1 MITLFD
7 ILALFCGLALFLYG
21 MDLMGNSLKKS
32 AGAGLKK
39 TLSKMTSNPLR
50 GFLLGLAVTAII
62 QSSSAT
68 TVMVVGFV
76 NSGTMTLF
84 QAIGVIMG
92 ANVGTAITAWITGLS
107 GLGAGAS
114 AAVSA
119 LKWLKPSS
127 WVPIVAVLGV
137 GLTMFAKRGRKK
149 DVGAILIGFSI
160 LMVGMDMMGDS
171 VGALKDSES
180 FKSILT
186 VFGDNPILGVLAG
199 IVLTAIVQ
207 SSSASIGILQSLSTT
222 GAITYGMAIPII
234 LGQNIGT
241 CVTAMISAIG
251 ANKNG
256 KRAAV
261 AHLYFNVIGVVFWL
275 SAFYIVNAFAKF
287 AFVGIT
293 INMWG
298 IAAVHTVFKLLAVG
312 LLFPFAKY
320 LEKLAVLTVK
330 EKEDDDAPSKL
341 LDPRLIATPSVAV
354 ARATEVTAT
363 MAGIACS
370 ALRKSMKLIT
380 DYNEAEADLV
390 REMESKAD
398 IYEDELGSY
407 LVKVSAEPLTEAD
420 NHQLTKLLHII
431 GDFERISDH
440 AVNITE
446 SAEEIR
452 SKKLAFSAEATR
464 ELAVMTAAIGE
475 ILDISELAFCENDL
489 SVAAKIEPLEQVVD
503 LLKDQI
509 KANHIR
515 RLQKSECSIE
525 HGFVLSDLLN
535 NFERVSDHCSN
546 VGGLIIELAHDALD
560 LHKYLAEIKA
570 DDAAFKREYNAFKE
584 KYALVASEK

>member
-1 MITLFD
+1 MITVFD
-7 ILALFCGLALFLYG
+7 ILSLFCGLALFLYG
-21 MDLMGNSLKKS
+21 MDLMGNALKKS
-32 AGAGLKK
+32 AGSGLKN
-39 TLSKMTSNPLR
+39 TLSKMTSSPLR
-50 GFLLGLAVTAII
+50 GFLLGLGVTAII

-92 ANVGTAITAWITGLS
+92 ANVGTAVTAWITGLS
-107 GLGAGAS
+107 GLGSGAS

-119 LKWLKPSS
+119 LKWLKPDS
-127 WVPIVAVLGV
+127 WMPIVAVIGV
-137 GLTMFAKRGRKK
+137 ALIMFSKRSRKK
-149 DVGAILIGFSI
+149 DIGTILIGFSI
-160 LMVGMDMMGDS
+160 LMVGMSMMGDS
-171 VGALKDSES
+171 VGGLKESET

-186 VFGDNPILGVLAG
+186 VFGENPILGVIAG
-199 IVLTAIVQ
+199 LILTAIVQ

-241 CVTAMISAIG
+241 CVTAMMSAIG

-275 SAFYIVNAFAKF
+275 SAFYIVNAFANF
-287 AFVGIT
+287 AFVADKID
-293 INMWG
+293 MWG
-298 IAAVHTVFKLLAVG
+298 IAAVHTIFKLLAVG

-330 EKEDDDAPSKL
+330 DKDTDDNSPSKL
-341 LDPRLIATPSVAV
+341 LDPRLIATPSIAV
-354 ARATEVTAT
+354 ARATEVAGT
-363 MAGIACS
+363 MARLSCT

-380 DYNEAEADLV
+380 AYDADEADLI
-390 REMESKAD
+390 RDLESKAD
-398 IYEDELGSY
+398 VYEDELGSY
-407 LVKVSAEPLTEAD
+407 LVKISAVPLSVAD
-420 NHQLTKLLHII
+420 NHQLTKLLHTI

-440 AVNITE
+440 AVNIVE

-452 SKKLAFSAEATR
+452 QKKLTFSSEAQR
-464 ELAVMTAAIGE
+464 ELAVMTAAVE
-475 ILDISELAFCENDL
+475 NILDISEQAFCENDL
-489 SVAAKIEPLEQVVD
+489 SVAARIEPLEQVVD
-503 LLKDQI
+503 DLKDQI
-509 KANHIR
+509 KLNHIK

-546 VGGLIIELAHDALD
+546 VGGCIIELASHDALD
-560 LHKYLAEIKA
+560 LHRYLSEVKA
-570 DDAAFKREYNAFKE
+570 GGGTFQREFDAFKE
-584 KYALVASEK
+584 KYAL

>member
-1 MITLFD
+1 MD
-7 ILALFCGLALFLYG
+7 ILALICGLALFLYG
-21 MDLMGNSLKKS
+21 MDTMGTALKKS
-32 AGAGLKK
+32 AGSGLKA
-39 TLSKMTSNPLR
+39 TLGKMTASPWR
-50 GFLLGLAVTAII
+50 GFALGLGVTAII

-84 QAIGVIMG
+84 QAISVIMG
-92 ANVGTAITAWITGLS
+92 ANVGTAVTAWITGLS
-107 GLGAGAS
+107 GIGSGGA
-114 AAVSA
+114 AAVGI
-119 LKWLKPSS
+119 LNLLKPSS
-127 WVPIVAVLGV
+127 WMPLVALAGIA
-137 GLTMFAKRGRKK
+137 LIMFSKRNRKK
-149 DVGAILIGFSI
+149 DIGTILIGFSV
-160 LMVGMDMMGDS
+160 LMVGMDMMGDA
-171 VGALKDSES
+171 VGGLKDSEA
-180 FKSILT
+180 FRSILT
-186 VFGDNPILGVLAG
+186 MFENPILGVLAG
-199 IVLTAIVQ
+199 LVLTAIVQ

-222 GAITYGMAIPII
+222 GAITFGTAIPII

-241 CVTAMISAIG
+241 CVTAMLSAIS

-275 SAFYIVNAFAKF
+275 TAFYIVNAFANF
-287 AFVGIT
+287 AFTALPID
-293 INMWG
+293 MWG
-298 IAAVHTVFKLLAVG
+298 IAAVHTIFKILAVG
-312 LLFPFAKY
+312 LLFPFSKY

-330 EKEDDDAPSKL
+330 DKAEDDAPSKL
-341 LDPRLIATPSVAV
+341 LDPRLIATPAVAV

-363 MAGIACS
+363 MASIACT

-380 DYNEAEADLV
+380 AYDADEADLV
-390 REMESKAD
+390 RDLESKAD
-398 IYEDELGSY
+398 VYEDELGSY
-407 LVKVSAEPLTEAD
+407 LVKISSEALADAD

-440 AVNITE
+440 AVNIVE

-452 SKKLAFSAEATR
+452 TKKLSFSQEANR

-475 ILDISELAFCENDL
+475 ILDISERAFCENDL
-489 SVAAKIEPLEQVVD
+489 SVASKIEPLEQVVD
-503 LLKDQI
+503 ALKDQI

-546 VGGLIIELAHDALD
+546 VGGCIIELAHDALD
-560 LHKYLAEIKA
+560 LHKYLSEVKA
-570 DDAAFKREYNAFKE
+570 DDGAFKRDFAAFEK
-584 KYALVASEK
+584 KYALHASESKEVN

>member
-1 MITLFD
+1 MITIFD
-7 ILALFCGLALFLYG
+7 ILSLFCGLALFLYG
-21 MDLMGNSLKKS
+21 MDAMGNALKKS
-32 AGAGLKK
+32 AGSGLKN
-39 TLSKMTSNPLR
+39 TLGKMTASPLR
-50 GFLLGLAVTAII
+50 GFLLGLGVTAII

-92 ANVGTAITAWITGLS
+92 ANVGTAVTAWITGLS

-127 WVPIVAVLGV
+127 WMPLVAVMGV
-137 GLTMFAKRGRKK
+137 GLIMFAKRGRKK
-149 DVGAILIGFSI
+149 DIGTILIGFSV
-160 LMVGMDMMGDS
+160 LMVGMDMMADS
-171 VGALKDSES
+171 VGGLKDSEA

-186 VFGDNPILGVLAG
+186 VFGNNPLLGVLAG

-241 CVTAMISAIG
+241 CVTAMMSAIG

-287 AFVGIT
+287 PFVAHQID
-293 INMWG
+293 MWG
-298 IAAVHTVFKLLAVG
+298 IAGVHTIFKILAVG

-330 EKEDDDAPSKL
+330 DKDTDDNSPSKL
-341 LDPRLIATPSVAV
+341 LDPRLIATPAIAV
-354 ARATEVTAT
+354 ARATEVAKT
-363 MAGIACS
+363 MASISCT
-370 ALRKSMKLIT
+370 ALRKSMKLISAY
-380 DYNEAEADLV
+380 DAAEADLI
-390 REMESKAD
+390 RNLESKAD
-398 IYEDELGSY
+398 VYEDELGSY
-407 LVKVSAEPLTEAD
+407 LVMISGAQLTAAD
-420 NHQLTKLLHII
+420 SHQLTKLLHII

-440 AVNITE
+440 AVNIVE

-452 SKKLAFSAEATR
+452 DKKLAFSAEATR
-464 ELAVMTAAIGE
+464 ELAVMTAAIEE
-475 ILDISELAFCENDL
+475 ILDISEQAFCENNL
-489 SVAAKIEPLEQVVD
+489 PVAAKIEPLEQVVD
-503 LLKDQI
+503 DLKDAI
-509 KANHIR
+509 KVNHVK

-546 VGGLIIELAHDALD
+546 VGGCILELASHDALD
-560 LHKYLAEIKA
+560 LHKYLTEIKNN
-570 DDAAFKREYNAFKE
+570 DAAFKQEFGAFQK
-584 KYALVASEK
+584 KYSL

>member
-1 MITLFD
+1 MITIFD
-7 ILALFCGLALFLYG
+7 ILSLFCGLALFLYG
-21 MDLMGNSLKKS
+21 MDAMGNALKKS
-32 AGAGLKK
+32 AGSGLKN
-39 TLSKMTSNPLR
+39 TLGKMTSSPLR
-50 GFLLGLAVTAII
+50 GFLLGLGVTAII

-92 ANVGTAITAWITGLS
+92 ANVGTAVTAWITGLS

-127 WVPIVAVLGV
+127 WMPLVAVMGV
-137 GLTMFAKRGRKK
+137 GLIMFAKRGRKK
-149 DVGAILIGFSI
+149 DIGTILIGFSV
-160 LMVGMDMMGDS
+160 LMVGMDMMADS
-171 VGALKDSES
+171 VGGLKDSDA

-186 VFGDNPILGVLAG
+186 VFGNNPLLGVLAG

-241 CVTAMISAIG
+241 CVTAMMSAIG

-287 AFVGIT
+287 PFVAHQID
-293 INMWG
+293 MWG
-298 IAAVHTVFKLLAVG
+298 IAGVHTIFKILAVG

-330 EKEDDDAPSKL
+330 DKDTDDDSPSKL
-341 LDPRLIATPSVAV
+341 LDPRLIATPAIAV
-354 ARATEVTAT
+354 ARATEVAKT
-363 MAGIACS
+363 MASISCT
-370 ALRKSMKLIT
+370 ALRKSMKLISAY
-380 DYNEAEADLV
+380 DAAEADLV
-390 REMESKAD
+390 RDLESKAD
-398 IYEDELGSY
+398 VYEDELGSY
-407 LVKVSAEPLTEAD
+407 LVMISGAQLTAAD
-420 NHQLTKLLHII
+420 SHQLTKLLHII

-440 AVNITE
+440 AVNIVE

-452 SKKLAFSAEATR
+452 DKKLTFSAEATR
-464 ELAVMTAAIGE
+464 ELAVMTAAIEE
-475 ILDISELAFCENDL
+475 ILDISEQAFCENNL
-489 SVAAKIEPLEQVVD
+489 PVAAKIEPLEQVVD
-503 LLKDQI
+503 DLKDAI
-509 KANHIR
+509 KANHVK

-546 VGGLIIELAHDALD
+546 VGGCILELASHDALD
-560 LHKYLAEIKA
+560 LHKYLTEIKNN
-570 DDAAFKREYNAFKE
+570 DAAFKQEFGAFRK
-584 KYALVASEK
+584 KYSL

>member
-1 MITLFD
+1 MIKNFD
-7 ILALFCGLALFLYG
+7 VLSLFCGLALFLYG
-21 MDLMGNSLKKS
+21 MDAMGNALKKS
-32 AGAGLKK
+32 AGSGLKN
-39 TLSKMTSNPLR
+39 TLSKMTSSPLR
-50 GFLLGLAVTAII
+50 GFLLGLGVTAII

-92 ANVGTAITAWITGLS
+92 ANVGTAVTAWITGLS

-127 WVPIVAVLGV
+127 WMPLVAVLGV
-137 GLTMFAKRGRKK
+137 GLIMFAKRGRKK
-149 DVGAILIGFSI
+149 DIGTILIGFSV
-160 LMVGMDMMGDS
+160 LMVGMDMMADA
-171 VGALKDSES
+171 VGGLKDSEA

-186 VFGDNPILGVLAG
+186 VFGNNPLLGVLAG

-241 CVTAMISAIG
+241 CVTAMMSAIG

-287 AFVGIT
+287 PFVANQID
-293 INMWG
+293 MWG
-298 IAAVHTVFKLLAVG
+298 IAGVHTIFKILAVG

-330 EKEDDDAPSKL
+330 DKDTDDNSPSKL
-341 LDPRLIATPSVAV
+341 LDPRLIATPAIAV
-354 ARATEVTAT
+354 ARATEVAKT
-363 MAGIACS
+363 MASISCT

-380 DYNEAEADLV
+380 TYDAAEADLV
-390 REMESKAD
+390 RDLESKAD
-398 IYEDELGSY
+398 VYEDELGSY
-407 LVKVSAEPLTEAD
+407 LVMISGAQLTAAD
-420 NHQLTKLLHII
+420 SHQLTKLLHII

-440 AVNITE
+440 AVNIVE

-452 SKKLAFSAEATR
+452 DKKLAFSSEATR
-464 ELAVMTAAIGE
+464 ELAVMTAAIEE
-475 ILDISELAFCENDL
+475 ILDISEQAFCENNL
-489 SVAAKIEPLEQVVD
+489 PVAAKIEPLEQVVD
-503 LLKDQI
+503 DLKDAI
-509 KANHIR
+509 KANHVK

-546 VGGLIIELAHDALD
+546 VGGCILELASHDALD
-560 LHKYLAEIKA
+560 LHKYLTEIKNN
-570 DDAAFKREYNAFKE
+570 DAAFKQEFGTFRE
-584 KYALVASEK
+584 KYSL

>member
-1 MITLFD
+1 MITISNVLS
-7 ILALFCGLALFLYG
+7 LFCGLALFLYG

-32 AGAGLKK
+32 AGSGLKN
-39 TLSKMTSNPLR
+39 TLSKMTASPLR
-50 GFLLGLAVTAII
+50 GFLLGLGVTAII

-92 ANVGTAITAWITGLS
+92 ANVGTAVTAWITGLS
-107 GLGAGAS
+107 GLGAGADDK
-114 AAVSA
+114 AETTVRI
-119 LKWLKPSS
+119 LQWLKPDS
-127 WVPIVAVLGV
+127 WMPIVAVIGIALI
-137 GLTMFAKRGRKK
+137 MFSKRGRKK
-149 DVGAILIGFSI
+149 DLGAILIGFSI
-160 LMVGMDMMGDS
+160 LMVGMNKMGDS
-171 VGALKDSES
+171 VGGLKDSDA

-186 VFGDNPILGVLAG
+186 VFGENPILGVLAG
-199 IVLTAIVQ
+199 LVLTAIVQ

-275 SAFYIVNAFAKF
+275 SAFYIVNAFANF
-287 AFVGIT
+287 AFVASY

-298 IAAVHTVFKLLAVG
+298 IAAVHTIFKLLAVG

-320 LEKLAVLTVK
+320 LEKLAILTVK
-330 EKEDDDAPSKL
+330 DKEAENDSPSKL
-341 LDPRLIATPSVAV
+341 LDPRLIATPSIAV
-354 ARATEVTAT
+354 ARATEVAAT
-363 MAGIACS
+363 MASISCS
-370 ALRKSMKLIT
+370 AMRKSMKLIT
-380 DYNEAEADLV
+380 EYDADEAEQIRDL
-390 REMESKAD
+390 ESKAD
-398 IYEDELGSY
+398 VYEDELGSY
-407 LVKVSAEPLTEAD
+407 LVKISAAPLTDAD

-440 AVNITE
+440 AVNIVE

-452 SKKLAFSAEATR
+452 QKKLAFSKEANR
-464 ELAVMTAAIGE
+464 ELAVMTAALEE
-475 ILDISELAFCENDL
+475 ILDISEHAFRESDLAL
-489 SVAAKIEPLEQVVD
+489 AAKIEPLEQVVD
-503 LLKDQI
+503 DLKDQI
-509 KANHIR
+509 KANHIQ

-546 VGGLIIELAHDALD
+546 VGGCIIELTHDALD
-560 LHKYLAEIKA
+560 LHKYLAEVKA
-570 DDAAFKREYNAFKE
+570 DDGAFKKEFDAFKE
-584 KYALVASEK
+584 KYAL

>member
-1 MITLFD
+1 MD
-7 ILALFCGLALFLYG
+7 ILALICGLALFLYG
-21 MDLMGNSLKKS
+21 MDTMGNALKKS
-32 AGAGLKK
+32 AGSGLKA
-39 TLSKMTSNPLR
+39 TLGKMTASPWR
-50 GFLLGLAVTAII
+50 GFALGLGVTAII

-84 QAIGVIMG
+84 QAISVIMG
-92 ANVGTAITAWITGLS
+92 ANVGTAVTAWITGLS
-107 GLGAGAS
+107 GIGSGGA
-114 AAVSA
+114 AAVGI
-119 LKWLKPSS
+119 LNLLKPSS
-127 WVPIVAVLGV
+127 WMPLVALAGIA
-137 GLTMFAKRGRKK
+137 LIMFSKRNRKK
-149 DVGAILIGFSI
+149 DIGTILIGFSV
-160 LMVGMDMMGDS
+160 LMVGMDMMGDA
-171 VGALKDSES
+171 VGGLKDSEA
-180 FKSILT
+180 FRSILT
-186 VFGDNPILGVLAG
+186 MFENPILGVLAG
-199 IVLTAIVQ
+199 LVLTAIVQ

-222 GAITYGMAIPII
+222 GAITFGTAIPII

-241 CVTAMISAIG
+241 CVTAMLSAIS

-275 SAFYIVNAFAKF
+275 TAFYIVNAFANF
-287 AFVGIT
+287 AFTALPID
-293 INMWG
+293 MWG
-298 IAAVHTVFKLLAVG
+298 IAAVHTIFKILAVG
-312 LLFPFAKY
+312 LLFPFSKY

-330 EKEDDDAPSKL
+330 DKAEDDAPSKL
-341 LDPRLIATPSVAV
+341 LDPRLIATPAVAV

-363 MAGIACS
+363 MASIACT

-380 DYNEAEADLV
+380 AYDADEADLV
-390 REMESKAD
+390 RDLESKAD
-398 IYEDELGSY
+398 VYEDELGSY
-407 LVKVSAEPLTEAD
+407 LVKISSEALSDAD

-440 AVNITE
+440 AVNIVE

-452 SKKLAFSAEATR
+452 TKKLSFSQEANR

-475 ILDISELAFCENDL
+475 ILDISERAFCENDL
-489 SVAAKIEPLEQVVD
+489 SVASKIEPLEQVVD
-503 LLKDQI
+503 ALKDQI

-546 VGGLIIELAHDALD
+546 VGGCIIELAHDALD
-560 LHKYLAEIKA
+560 LHKYLSEVKA
-570 DDAAFKREYNAFKE
+570 DDGAFKRDFAAFEK
-584 KYALVASEK
+584 KYAL

>member
-1 MITLFD
+1 MITIFD
-7 ILALFCGLALFLYG
+7 VLSLFCGLALFLYG
-21 MDLMGNSLKKS
+21 MDAMGNALKKS
-32 AGAGLKK
+32 AGSGLKN
-39 TLSKMTSNPLR
+39 TLGKMTSSPLR
-50 GFLLGLAVTAII
+50 GFLLGLGVTAII

-92 ANVGTAITAWITGLS
+92 ANVGTAVTAWITGLS

-127 WVPIVAVLGV
+127 WMPLVAVMGV
-137 GLTMFAKRGRKK
+137 GLIMFAKRGRKK
-149 DVGAILIGFSI
+149 DIGTILIGFSV
-160 LMVGMDMMGDS
+160 LMVGMDMMADS
-171 VGALKDSES
+171 VGALKDSDA

-186 VFGDNPILGVLAG
+186 VFGNNPLLGVLAG

-222 GAITYGMAIPII
+222 GVITYGMAIPII

-241 CVTAMISAIG
+241 CVTAMMSAIG

-287 AFVGIT
+287 PFVAHQID
-293 INMWG
+293 MWG
-298 IAAVHTVFKLLAVG
+298 IAGVHTVFKILAVG

-330 EKEDDDAPSKL
+330 DKDTDDDSPSKL
-341 LDPRLIATPSVAV
+341 LDPRLIATPAIAV
-354 ARATEVTAT
+354 ARATEVAKT
-363 MAGIACS
+363 MASISCT

-380 DYNEAEADLV
+380 AYDAAEADLV
-390 REMESKAD
+390 RDLESKAD
-398 IYEDELGSY
+398 VYEDELGTY
-407 LVKVSAEPLTEAD
+407 LVMISGAQLTAAD
-420 NHQLTKLLHII
+420 SHQLTKLLHII

-440 AVNITE
+440 AVNIVE

-452 SKKLAFSAEATR
+452 DKKLAFSAEATR
-464 ELAVMTAAIGE
+464 ELAVMTAAIEE
-475 ILDISELAFCENDL
+475 ILDISEQAFCENNL
-489 SVAAKIEPLEQVVD
+489 PVAAKIEPLEQVVD
-503 LLKDQI
+503 DLKDTI
-509 KANHIR
+509 KANHVK

-546 VGGLIIELAHDALD
+546 VGGCILELASHDALD
-560 LHKYLAEIKA
+560 LHKYLTEIKNN
-570 DDAAFKREYNAFKE
+570 DAAFKQEFGAFQK
-584 KYALVASEK
+584 KYSL

>member
-1 MITLFD
+1 MITIFD
-7 ILALFCGLALFLYG
+7 ILSLFCGLALFLYG
-21 MDLMGNSLKKS
+21 MDAMGNALKKS
-32 AGAGLKK
+32 AGSGLKN
-39 TLSKMTSNPLR
+39 TLGKMTASPLR
-50 GFLLGLAVTAII
+50 GFLLGLGVTAII

-92 ANVGTAITAWITGLS
+92 ANVGTAVTAWITGLS

-127 WVPIVAVLGV
+127 WMPLVAVMGV
-137 GLTMFAKRGRKK
+137 GLIMFAKRGRKK
-149 DVGAILIGFSI
+149 DIGTILIGFSV
-160 LMVGMDMMGDS
+160 LMVGMDMMADS
-171 VGALKDSES
+171 VGALKDSEA

-186 VFGDNPILGVLAG
+186 VFGNNPLLGVLAG

-241 CVTAMISAIG
+241 CVTAMMSAIG

-275 SAFYIVNAFAKF
+275 SAFYIVNAFVKF
-287 AFVGIT
+287 PFVAHQID
-293 INMWG
+293 MWG
-298 IAAVHTVFKLLAVG
+298 IAGVHTIFKILAVG

-330 EKEDDDAPSKL
+330 DKDTDDNSPSKL
-341 LDPRLIATPSVAV
+341 LDPRLIATPAIAV
-354 ARATEVTAT
+354 ARATEVAKT
-363 MAGIACS
+363 MASISCT
-370 ALRKSMKLIT
+370 ALRKSMKLISAY
-380 DYNEAEADLV
+380 DAAEADLI
-390 REMESKAD
+390 RDLESKAD
-398 IYEDELGSY
+398 VYEDELGSY
-407 LVKVSAEPLTEAD
+407 LVMISGAQLTAAD
-420 NHQLTKLLHII
+420 SHQLTKLLHII

-440 AVNITE
+440 AVNIVE

-452 SKKLAFSAEATR
+452 DKKLAFSAEATR
-464 ELAVMTAAIGE
+464 ELAVMTAAIEE
-475 ILDISELAFCENDL
+475 ILDISEQAFCENNL
-489 SVAAKIEPLEQVVD
+489 PVAAKIEPLEQVVD
-503 LLKDQI
+503 DLKDAI
-509 KANHIR
+509 KANHVK

-546 VGGLIIELAHDALD
+546 VGGCILELASHDALD
-560 LHKYLAEIKA
+560 LHKYLTEIKNN
-570 DDAAFKREYNAFKE
+570 DAAFKQEFGAFQK
-584 KYALVASEK
+584 KYSL

>member
-1 MITLFD
+1 MDLFD
-7 ILALFCGLALFLYG
+7 ILSLFCGLALFLYG
-21 MDLMGNSLKKS
+21 MDTMGNALKKS

-39 TLSKMTSNPLR
+39 TLTKMTSSPLR
-50 GFLLGLAVTAII
+50 GFLLGLGVTAII

-92 ANVGTAITAWITGLS
+92 ANVGTAVTAWITGLS
-107 GLGAGAS
+107 GLGASGS
-114 AAVSA
+114 AAVNA
-119 LKWLKPSS
+119 LKWLKPDS
-127 WVPIVAVLGV
+127 WMPIVAVIGV
-137 GLTMFAKRGRKK
+137 ALIMFAKRSRKK
-149 DVGAILIGFSI
+149 DVGTILIGFSI
-160 LMVGMDMMGDS
+160 LMVGMSMMGDS
-171 VGALKDSES
+171 VGGLKDSEA

-186 VFGDNPILGVLAG
+186 VFGENPLLGVLAG
-199 IVLTAIVQ
+199 LVLTAIVQ
-207 SSSASIGILQSLSTT
+207 SSSASIGILQSLSVT

-241 CVTAMISAIG
+241 CVTAMLSAIG

-275 SAFYIVNAFAKF
+275 SAFYIVNAFANF
-287 AFVGIT
+287 AFVAEA

-298 IAAVHTVFKLLAVG
+298 IAAVHTIFKLLAVG

-330 EKEDDDAPSKL
+330 EKEEDDAPSKL

-354 ARATEVTAT
+354 ARATEVTST
-363 MAGIACS
+363 MAGIACT

-380 DYNEAEADLV
+380 VYDGDEAELIRDL
-390 REMESKAD
+390 ESKAD
-398 IYEDELGSY
+398 VYEDELGSY
-407 LVKVSAEPLTEAD
+407 LVKISSAPLSDAD

-440 AVNITE
+440 AVNIVE

-452 SKKLAFSAEATR
+452 EKKLVFSQEAQR
-464 ELAVMTAAIGE
+464 ELAVMTAALEE
-475 ILDISELAFCENDL
+475 ILNISESAFCTSNL
-489 SVAAKIEPLEQVVD
+489 SLAAKIEPLEQVVD
-503 LLKDQI
+503 DLKDQI
-509 KANHIR
+509 KINHVK

-546 VGGLIIELAHDALD
+546 VGGCIIELAHDELD
-560 LHKYLAEIKA
+560 LHRYLSAVKA
-570 DDAAFKREYNAFKE
+570 DDAAFKQEYSAFRK
-584 KYALVASEK
+584 KYSL

>member
-1 MITLFD
+1 MITIFD
-7 ILALFCGLALFLYG
+7 SLSLFCGLALFLYG
-21 MDLMGNSLKKS
+21 MDAMGNALKKS
-32 AGAGLKK
+32 AGSGLKN
-39 TLSKMTSNPLR
+39 TLGKMTSSPLR
-50 GFLLGLAVTAII
+50 GFLLGLGVTAII

-92 ANVGTAITAWITGLS
+92 ANVGTAVTAWITGLS

-127 WVPIVAVLGV
+127 WMPLVAVMGV
-137 GLTMFAKRGRKK
+137 GLIMFAKRGRKK
-149 DVGAILIGFSI
+149 DIGTILIGFSV
-160 LMVGMDMMGDS
+160 LMVGMDMMADS
-171 VGALKDSES
+171 VGGLKDSEA

-186 VFGDNPILGVLAG
+186 VFGNNPLLGVLAG

-241 CVTAMISAIG
+241 CVTAMMSAIG

-256 KRAAV
+256 KRAAI

-275 SAFYIVNAFAKF
+275 SAFYIVNAFVKF
-287 AFVGIT
+287 PFIAHQID
-293 INMWG
+293 MWG
-298 IAAVHTVFKLLAVG
+298 IAGVHTIFKILAVG

-330 EKEDDDAPSKL
+330 DKDTDDNSPSKL
-341 LDPRLIATPSVAV
+341 LDPRLIATPAIAV
-354 ARATEVTAT
+354 ARATEVAKT
-363 MAGIACS
+363 MASISCT
-370 ALRKSMKLIT
+370 ALRKSMKLISAY
-380 DYNEAEADLV
+380 DAAEADLI
-390 REMESKAD
+390 RDLESKAD
-398 IYEDELGSY
+398 VYEDELGTY
-407 LVKVSAEPLTEAD
+407 LVMISGAQLTAAD

-440 AVNITE
+440 AVNIVE

-452 SKKLAFSAEATR
+452 DKKLAFSAEATR
-464 ELAVMTAAIGE
+464 ELAVMTAAIEE
-475 ILDISELAFCENDL
+475 ILDISEQAFCENNL
-489 SVAAKIEPLEQVVD
+489 PVAAKIEPLEQVVD
-503 LLKDQI
+503 DLKDQI
-509 KANHIR
+509 KANHVK

-546 VGGLIIELAHDALD
+546 VGGCILELASHDALD
-560 LHKYLAEIKA
+560 LHKYLTEIKNN
-570 DDAAFKREYNAFKE
+570 DAAFKQEFGAFQK
-584 KYALVASEK
+584 KYSL

>member
-1 MITLFD
+1 MITIFD
-7 ILALFCGLALFLYG
+7 ILSLLCGLALFLYG
-21 MDLMGNSLKKS
+21 MDAMGNALKKS
-32 AGAGLKK
+32 AGSGLKN
-39 TLSKMTSNPLR
+39 TLSKMTSSPLR
-50 GFLLGLAVTAII
+50 GFLLGLGVTAII

-92 ANVGTAITAWITGLS
+92 ANVGTAVTAWITGLS

-127 WVPIVAVLGV
+127 WMPLVAVMGV
-137 GLTMFAKRGRKK
+137 GLIMFAKRGRKK
-149 DVGAILIGFSI
+149 DIGTILIGFSV
-160 LMVGMDMMGDS
+160 LMVGMDMMADS
-171 VGALKDSES
+171 VGALKDSEA

-186 VFGDNPILGVLAG
+186 VFGNNPLLGVLAG

-241 CVTAMISAIG
+241 CVTAMMSAIG

-287 AFVGIT
+287 PFVAQT
-293 INMWG
+293 IDMWG
-298 IAAVHTVFKLLAVG
+298 IAGVHTIFKILAVG

-330 EKEDDDAPSKL
+330 DKDTDENSPSKL
-341 LDPRLIATPSVAV
+341 LDPRLIATPAIAV
-354 ARATEVTAT
+354 ARATEVAKT
-363 MAGIACS
+363 MASISCT
-370 ALRKSMKLIT
+370 ALRKSMKLISAY
-380 DYNEAEADLV
+380 DAAEADLI
-390 REMESKAD
+390 RDLESKAD
-398 IYEDELGSY
+398 VYEDELGTY
-407 LVKVSAEPLTEAD
+407 LVMISGAQLTAAD
-420 NHQLTKLLHII
+420 SHQLTKLLHII

-440 AVNITE
+440 AVNIVE

-452 SKKLAFSAEATR
+452 DKKLAFSAEATR
-464 ELAVMTAAIGE
+464 ELAVMTAAIEE
-475 ILDISELAFCENDL
+475 ILDISEQAFCENNL
-489 SVAAKIEPLEQVVD
+489 PVAAKIEPLEQVVD
-503 LLKDQI
+503 DLKDTI
-509 KANHIR
+509 KANHVK

-546 VGGLIIELAHDALD
+546 VGGCILELASHDALD
-560 LHKYLAEIKA
+560 LHKYLTEIKNN
-570 DDAAFKREYNAFKE
+570 DAAFKQEFGAFQK
-584 KYALVASEK
+584 KYSL

>member
-1 MITLFD
+1 MITIFD
-7 ILALFCGLALFLYG
+7 VLSLFCGLALFLYG
-21 MDLMGNSLKKS
+21 MDAMGNALKKS
-32 AGAGLKK
+32 AGSGLKN
-39 TLSKMTSNPLR
+39 TLGKMTASPLR
-50 GFLLGLAVTAII
+50 GFLLGLGVTAII

-92 ANVGTAITAWITGLS
+92 ANVGTAVTAWITGLS

-127 WVPIVAVLGV
+127 WMPLVAVMGV
-137 GLTMFAKRGRKK
+137 GLIMFAKRGRKK
-149 DVGAILIGFSI
+149 DIGTILIGFSV
-160 LMVGMDMMGDS
+160 LMVGMDMMADS
-171 VGALKDSES
+171 VGALKDSEA

-186 VFGDNPILGVLAG
+186 VFGNNPLLGVLAG

-241 CVTAMISAIG
+241 CVTAMMSAIG

-275 SAFYIVNAFAKF
+275 SAFYIVNAFVKF
-287 AFVGIT
+287 PFVAHQID
-293 INMWG
+293 MWG
-298 IAAVHTVFKLLAVG
+298 IAGVHTIFKILAVG

-330 EKEDDDAPSKL
+330 DKDTDENSPSKL
-341 LDPRLIATPSVAV
+341 LDPRLIATPAIAV
-354 ARATEVTAT
+354 ARATEVAKT
-363 MAGIACS
+363 MASISCT
-370 ALRKSMKLIT
+370 ALRKSMKLISAY
-380 DYNEAEADLV
+380 DAAEADLI
-390 REMESKAD
+390 RDLESKAD
-398 IYEDELGSY
+398 VYEDELGTY
-407 LVKVSAEPLTEAD
+407 LVMISGAQLTAAD
-420 NHQLTKLLHII
+420 SHQLTKLLHII

-440 AVNITE
+440 AVNIVE

-452 SKKLAFSAEATR
+452 DKKLAFSAEATR
-464 ELAVMTAAIGE
+464 ELAVMTAAIEE
-475 ILDISELAFCENDL
+475 ILDISEQAFCENNL
-489 SVAAKIEPLEQVVD
+489 PVAAKIEPLEQVVD
-503 LLKDQI
+503 DLKDAI
-509 KANHIR
+509 KANHVK

-546 VGGLIIELAHDALD
+546 VGGCILELASHDALD
-560 LHKYLAEIKA
+560 LHKYLTEIKNN
-570 DDAAFKREYNAFKE
+570 DAAFKQEFGAFQK
-584 KYALVASEK
+584 KYSL